1 MKTKYTLKIKIPV
14 ERKIL
19 RASHHSKL
27 QFFIISVMASGAA
40 VLAWFGLYKFI
51 YKQSFSPGLPGEGI
65 FKYVVW
71 KDPSFCKNRVCPK
84 NKPSENKWSSKVS
97 GEWITQDTISLSV
110 LNDNLT
116 KTM

>member
-1 MKTKYTLKIKIPV
+1 
-14 ERKIL
+14 
-19 RASHHSKL
+19 
-27 QFFIISVMASGAA
+27 MASGAA

-97 GEWITQDTISLSV
+97 GEWITQDTLSLSV
-110 LNDNLT
+110 
-116 KTM
+116 K